1 MPPNEASNLFIF
13 YRRFEMKYIIRWFE
27 SARVTVMVDILACVC
42 IIKLVRY
49 TRLLD
54 QCKID
59 ACEYKQYA
67 NNLMYKFCYKCDQY
81 NLIDVD
87 AAMNAYNGFIK
98 DMNENL

>member
-1 MPPNEASNLFIF
+1 ME
-13 YRRFEMKYIIRWFE
+13 YIIRWFE
-27 SARVTVMVDILACVC
+27 SVRETVIVDILACVC
-42 IIKLVRY
+42 VIKLVRY

-67 NNLMYKFCYKCDQY
+67 NNSIYKFCYKCDQY
-81 NLIDVD
+81 GLIDAD

-98 DMNENL
+98 NMNENL